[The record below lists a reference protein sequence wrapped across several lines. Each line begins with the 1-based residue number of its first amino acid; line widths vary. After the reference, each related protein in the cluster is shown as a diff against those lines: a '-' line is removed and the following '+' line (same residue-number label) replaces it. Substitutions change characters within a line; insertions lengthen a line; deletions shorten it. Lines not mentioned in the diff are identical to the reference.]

1 MLSTLLT
8 SSYQQLVSF
17 TLVKNIHREK
27 APTDKT
33 SALTKSMNMDNWVAE
48 ISNQLLFEVLKL
60 K

>member
-48 ISNQLLFEVLKL
+48 ISNQLFIWGS
-60 K
+60 

>member
-1 MLSTLLT
+1 MLSTPLT

-48 ISNQLLFEVLKL
+48 ISNQLFI
-60 K
+60 